1 MGETHDGVNF
11 LRAACVISL
20 EKARM
25 SFDPLLDALR
35 IRMVHVMGKA
45 CPISEFMLVQKKE
58 RAANSYGYGSGGP
71 YGPGN
76 SNGGNRVSDITQNPQ
91 FRQLVRTIYDKFVQQ
106 CSEATMMRCYDDLT
120 ALTRFVTWDMHE
132 RSSGA
137 LKRSLPDQ
145 SDIVNI
151 YQVAVKAAEEGKSN
165 SSTEE
170 QIEEGSK
177 SSTKTVTKAN
187 SQELKQSSNNSN
199 QIDRDYTNLLQL
211 MEEAACSRN
220 AGRTNMVVGGLVQH
234 IVSQWRETF
243 ARSVT
248 TKFNCYFLLP
258 FVDDF
263 HKYLRL
269 ELQKVYDG
277 EGETLNDVFDLI
289 AARKSLQQRRNDLIA
304 ECNANTQLQERF
316 EMVSRMMREQQE
328 KSNDDP
334 MSSRSKRKRR
344 SSP

>member
-1 MGETHDGVNF
+1 
-11 LRAACVISL
+11 
-20 EKARM
+20 
-25 SFDPLLDALR
+25 
-35 IRMVHVMGKA
+35 
-45 CPISEFMLVQKKE
+45 
-58 RAANSYGYGSGGP
+58 
-71 YGPGN
+71 
-76 SNGGNRVSDITQNPQ
+76 
-91 FRQLVRTIYDKFVQQ
+91 
-106 CSEATMMRCYDDLT
+106 
-120 ALTRFVTWDMHE
+120 
-132 RSSGA
+132 
-137 LKRSLPDQ
+137 
-145 SDIVNI
+145 
-151 YQVAVKAAEEGKSN
+151 
-165 SSTEE
+165 
-170 QIEEGSK
+170 
-177 SSTKTVTKAN
+177 VTKAN

>member
-1 MGETHDGVNF
+1 
-11 LRAACVISL
+11 
-20 EKARM
+20 
-25 SFDPLLDALR
+25 
-35 IRMVHVMGKA
+35 
-45 CPISEFMLVQKKE
+45 MLVQKKE

-71 YGPGN
+71 YGNGN
-76 SNGGNRVSDITQNPQ
+76 DANRVSDITQNPQ
-91 FRQLVRTIYDKFVQQ
+91 FRQLVRTIFDKFVQQ
-106 CSEATMMRCYDDLT
+106 CSHSTMMRCYDDLT

-145 SDIVNI
+145 SDIVAI
-151 YQVAVKAAEEGKSN
+151 YQVAVKAAEGGKEKSDEEQSEEPTKSN
-165 SSTEE
+165 TKTM
-170 QIEEGSK
+170 SK
-177 SSTKTVTKAN
+177 SKSNEMKAVA
-187 SQELKQSSNNSN
+187 SSG

-277 EGETLNDVFDLI
+277 NGETLNDVFDLI
-289 AARKSLQQRRNDLIA
+289 SARKSLQQRRQDLIA

-328 KSNDDP
+328 KSSDDSL
-334 MSSRSKRKRR
+334 SSRSRRSKRNRR

>member
-1 MGETHDGVNF
+1 
-11 LRAACVISL
+11 
-20 EKARM
+20 
-25 SFDPLLDALR
+25 
-35 IRMVHVMGKA
+35 
-45 CPISEFMLVQKKE
+45 
-58 RAANSYGYGSGGP
+58 
-71 YGPGN
+71 
-76 SNGGNRVSDITQNPQ
+76 
-91 FRQLVRTIYDKFVQQ
+91 
-106 CSEATMMRCYDDLT
+106 MRCYDDLT

-145 SDIVNI
+145 SDIVAI
-151 YQVAVKAAEEGKSN
+151 YQVAVKAAEEGKGK
-165 SSTEE
+165 TDEE
-170 QIEEGSK
+170 QVEESIKSNTKSLSK
-177 SSTKTVTKAN
+177 SSKSNEMKAVA
-187 SQELKQSSNNSN
+187 SPAQP
-199 QIDRDYTNLLQL
+199 DRDYTNLLQL

-263 HKYLRL
+263 HKYLRV
-269 ELQKVYDG
+269 ELQKVYEG

-289 AARKSLQQRRNDLIA
+289 QARKTLQQRRQDLLA

-328 KSNDDP
+328 KANDYNL
-334 MSSRSKRKRR
+334 SSRSKSKRSRR